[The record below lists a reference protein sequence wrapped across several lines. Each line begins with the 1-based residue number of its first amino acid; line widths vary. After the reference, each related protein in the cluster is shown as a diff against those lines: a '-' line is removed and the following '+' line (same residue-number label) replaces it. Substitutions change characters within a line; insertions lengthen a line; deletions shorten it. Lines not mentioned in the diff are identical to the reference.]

1 MQKLLRG
8 EIVAAIG
15 FFVGTVILL
24 MLWGLD
30 DLWLPGITFGA
41 GLIYT
46 GLFLVRLAKISR
58 LKKVG
63 KTYEA
68 MVMEIRADIGSFV
81 RAGYRV
87 DCGYTNQNGDWKVV
101 TSRNHLLGG
110 ARKTSD
116 LTAVVH
122 VDEGHPKQPFEV
134 EVFRKFG

>member
-1 MQKLLRG
+1 MQKLLRS
-8 EIVAAIG
+8 EVVAAVG
-15 FFVGTVILL
+15 FFVGTAVLL
-24 MLWGLD
+24 TLWGFD
-30 DLWLPGITFGA
+30 DLWLPGITLGA

-46 GLFLVRLAKISR
+46 GLFLFRSMKISK

-81 RAGYRV
+81 RAGYRM

-101 TSRNHLLGG
+101 TSRNHMLGG

-116 LTAVVH
+116 LTAVVY
-122 VDEGHPKQPFEV
+122 VDETHPKQPFEV